1 LEEIVSTKTW
11 TPTAADAAQ
20 REWYLVDAEGLTL
33 GRLASVVA
41 QVLKGKN
48 KPTYS
53 THMDM
58 GDYVVVINADKVKVT
73 GKKESQKMYYSHS
86 GYMGSLKAIPF
97 NEMMKKHPTRA
108 VEEAV
113 KGMLPRNRLG
123 NQMLT
128 KLKVY
133 AGGTHPHAAQQPR
146 LVRINPETEAIE
158 GMA

>member
-1 LEEIVSTKTW
+1 MSTKTW
-11 TPTAADAAQ
+11 TPTAEDAAQ
-20 REWYLVDAEGLTL
+20 REWFLIDAEGLTL

-48 KPTYS
+48 KPTYA

-58 GDYVVVINADKVKVT
+58 GDYVIVVNADKVKVT
-73 GKKESQKMYYSHS
+73 GKKETQKMYYSHS

-97 NEMMKKHPTRA
+97 NEMMQKHPTKA

-133 AGGTHPHAAQQPR
+133 AGATHPHAAQQPKP
-146 LVRINPETEAIE
+146 VRINPETEAIE
-158 GMA
+158 AVTSDE

>member
-1 LEEIVSTKTW
+1 LEEKVSTKTW
-11 TPTAADAAQ
+11 TPTAEDAAQ
-20 REWYLVDAEGLTL
+20 REWYLLDAEGLTL

-41 QVLKGKN
+41 QILKGKN
-48 KPTYS
+48 KPTYA

-58 GDYVVVINADKVKVT
+58 GDYVVVVNADKVRVT
-73 GKKESQKMYYSHS
+73 GKKETQKMYYSHS

-97 NEMMKKHPTRA
+97 NEMMQKHPTKA

-133 AGGTHPHAAQQPR
+133 AGGTHPHVAQQPKP
-146 LVRINPETEAIE
+146 VRINPETEAIE
-158 GMA
+158 SI